1 MPDKITDNRV
11 TAIACSVFRS
21 ELQSLSQQGLINFPI
36 RFLNSHL
43 HMNPE
48 KLHEIMARL
57 IRKEHSRGS
66 RVLLLYGDCHANM
79 QELEADKGI
88 SRVKGVSCGQ
98 LLLGKQRYK
107 EMIKSGA
114 FLLFPEW
121 TSRWR
126 NILLR
131 FPGLDP
137 ESGKEML
144 RQMHSRFVYLNTGTC
159 PVPRDT
165 LEQCSEF
172 FSLPYEIEEVN
183 LELMLAIIR
192 EALAKFDSE
201 GQT

>member
-1 MPDKITDNRV
+1 MPDNITDNRI

-21 ELQSLSQQGLINFPI
+21 ELQSLSQQGLITFPI

-48 KLHEIMARL
+48 KLHELMARF
-57 IRKEHSRGS
+57 IQKECSQGF
-66 RVLLLYGDCHANM
+66 RVLLIYGDCHANM
-79 QELEADKGI
+79 QELEADKCI
-88 SRVKGVSCGQ
+88 SRVKAVSCGQ

-121 TSRWR
+121 ISRWR

-137 ESGKEML
+137 ETGKEML

-159 PVPRDT
+159 AVPYDT
-165 LEQCSEF
+165 LKQCGEF
-172 FSLPYEIEEVN
+172 FNLPYEIEEVS
-183 LELMLAIIR
+183 LELMLALIR
-192 EALAKFDSE
+192 ESLAKFDSE